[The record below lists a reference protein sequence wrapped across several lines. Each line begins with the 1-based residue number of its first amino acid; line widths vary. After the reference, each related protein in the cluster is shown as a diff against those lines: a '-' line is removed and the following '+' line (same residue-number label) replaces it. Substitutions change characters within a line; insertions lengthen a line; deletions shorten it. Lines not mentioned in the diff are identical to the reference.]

1 MEAGGDAEP
10 AQARLAR
17 DWSELTFD
25 ALTSVFAKL
34 GAVEVL
40 MGAGL
45 VCHPWLAA
53 AKEPSLWRY
62 LNMTKHNKVVKEMC
76 SSGARDVLCA
86 MAKEV
91 VDRSSGQLEVFVGE
105 EFVDDDL
112 IKYIGG
118 RAPSL
123 KILHLTSCCT
133 VLNEGFVEAINR
145 FPLLEELK
153 LSACENIVGCATY
166 EAVGKAC
173 RNLKRFEVAKYMPL
187 AYTPYSIER
196 ERDEYNSDC
205 DAAHGIATMRGLRSL
220 QISHNNLNDE
230 GLAAILDNC
239 PYLESLDLHCCG
251 IAVVDDAMRAKYAG
265 VKMAGVFRDYAQVLS
280 YYIL

>member
-1 MEAGGDAEP
+1 MEAGGDSEP
-10 AQARLAR
+10 AQEPLAR
-17 DWSELTFD
+17 DWSELPLD

-45 VCHPWLAA
+45 VCHTWLTV
-53 AKEPSLWRY
+53 AKVPSLWRY
-62 LNMTKHNKVVKEMC
+62 LDMTKDNNVVKEMC
-76 SSGARDVLCA
+76 RSGARDLLCA

-91 VDRSSGQLEVFVGE
+91 VDRSCSQLEVFIGE

-112 IKYIGG
+112 IEYIGG

-123 KILHLTSCCT
+123 KILHLTSCFT

-153 LSACENIVGCATY
+153 ISACENIGGRATY

-173 RNLKRFEVAKYMPL
+173 RNLKRFEVAKYTALPCII
-187 AYTPYSIER
+187 AR
-196 ERDEYNSDC
+196 
-205 DAAHGIATMRGLRSL
+205 GIATMRGLRSL
-220 QISHNNLNDE
+220 KISHSKLNNKA
-230 GLAAILDNC
+230 LAAILDNC
-239 PYLESLDLHCCG
+239 PHLESLDLHFCLN
-251 IAVVDDAMRAKYAG
+251 IFMDDAMRAKCAG
-265 VKMAGVFRDYAQVLS
+265 VKMGVASRS
-280 YYIL
+280 CPGILFG

>member
-10 AQARLAR
+10 AQALLAR
-17 DWSELTFD
+17 DWSELALD
-25 ALTSVFAKL
+25 ALTSIFTKL

-45 VCHPWLAA
+45 VCHSWLFA
-53 AKEPSLWRY
+53 AKVPSLWRY
-62 LNMTKHNKVVKEMC
+62 LNMTKDNNVVKEMC
-76 SSGARDVLCA
+76 SSGARDLLCA

-91 VDRSSGQLEVFVGE
+91 VDRSGGQLEVFIGE

-118 RAPSL
+118 RTPSL
-123 KILHLTSCCT
+123 KILHLTSCFT

-153 LSACENIVGCATY
+153 LSACENIGGRATY

-187 AYTPYSIER
+187 PYSFEIDQE
-196 ERDEYNSDC
+196 DNSDC
-205 DAAHGIATMRGLRSL
+205 DAARGIATMRGLHSL
-220 QISHNNLNDE
+220 KISHSKLNNKA
-230 GLAAILDNC
+230 LAAILDNC
-239 PYLESLDLHCCG
+239 PHLESLDLDYCFN
-251 IAVVDDAMRAKYAG
+251 IFMDDAMRAKYAG
-265 VKMAGVFRDYAQVLS
+265 IKMELVPDLDQTLS
-280 YYIL
+280 LAMNQL